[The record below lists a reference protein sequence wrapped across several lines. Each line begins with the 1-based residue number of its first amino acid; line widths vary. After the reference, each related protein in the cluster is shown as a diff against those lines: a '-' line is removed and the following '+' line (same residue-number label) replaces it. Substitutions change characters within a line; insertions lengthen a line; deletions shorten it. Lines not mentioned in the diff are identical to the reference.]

1 MENLCTIVALTNF
14 YYAAQLILGKCRPA
28 VLWTIFGA
36 LPVVCTYH
44 WTCTRNFDLFI
55 WIKLYSIMLCICWGT
70 WFRFGKQDQLKWMQ
84 SSIALLLL
92 ANVAEATVL
101 DLFGTGTAHH
111 LNAASGLILMMC
123 LLSRFPKISIDDQS
137 GKRCLLFN
145 VPITWIIGYTL
156 WNWTFVYLNYP
167 AYLGHHTAVLAAALA
182 VGLIDRKRWVQ
193 ARAATLGVNLL
204 WMACFP
210 SQLLE
215 FSNTSS
221 WSNPQIETIVAIV
234 SLGWMLQLLAQR
246 AMAACRSERSHVAP
260 GTWKY
265 TMLGIVNR
273 QS

>member
-1 MENLCTIVALTNF
+1 METLCTIVALTIF
-14 YYAAQLILGKCRPA
+14 YYVAQLILGKCRPA

-36 LPVVCTYH
+36 LPAVCAYH

-70 WFRFGKQDQLKWMQ
+70 WFRFGKRDHLKWTQ
-84 SSIALLLL
+84 RSIALLLL
-92 ANVAEATVL
+92 ANVAEATFL
-101 DLFGTGTAHH
+101 DLFGTGTAHL
-111 LNAASGLILMMC
+111 LNAAAGLILMIC
-123 LLSRFPKISIDDQS
+123 LLSRIPSTNVDSQS
-137 GKRCLLFN
+137 GKRCLLVD

-156 WNWTFVYLNYP
+156 WNWSFVYLNYP

-182 VGLIDRKRWVQ
+182 VGLIDRRRWVQ

-215 FSNTSS
+215 LSNTSS
-221 WSNPQIETIVAIV
+221 WSNPEIETIVAIV
-234 SLGWMLQLLAQR
+234 SLGWMLHLLAQR
-246 AMAACRSERSHVAP
+246 AITACRDDRSRIAP
-260 GTWKY
+260 GIWKC
-265 TMLGIVNR
+265 TMLGSVSR